1 MSTILK
7 TLRKLEED
15 KNTLDQKLDLKG
27 MLLKEDITSQKS
39 IKSDRRNF
47 FLLMIAMVTGLLI
60 AGVVFY
66 GWAPN
71 HETLSS
77 PKHVLN
83 KTPIQQTTLSK
94 GSFRPRAF
102 EGVPMAAIS
111 SNELVSKTEPNKSLS
126 SKLFT
131 ELLPEKTI
139 PASTSSDT
147 EETKKFTKF
156 ARSTVALAKGKP
168 TIPPTIQSGNIPGI
182 KIKGVIFF
190 DKGSSYNHIIATTE
204 NNSNL
209 KLRVGETVQGA
220 VLKSIHPNHVI
231 FFHHNQL
238 IEVGIGR

>member
-39 IKSDRRNF
+39 IKLDRRNF
-47 FLLMIAMVTGLLI
+47 FLLMAMATGLLI
-60 AGVVFY
+60 TGVAFY
-66 GWAPN
+66 PWAPN
-71 HETLSS
+71 YETPSS

-83 KTPIQQTTLSK
+83 KTPTQQTTPSK
-94 GSFRPRAF
+94 DSFSPHAF

-111 SNELVSKTEPNKSLS
+111 SNELASKAEPNKSLS
-126 SKLFT
+126 SKPFT
-131 ELLPEKTI
+131 ELLPEKTTSV
-139 PASTSSDT
+139 STSGDT
-147 EETKKFTKF
+147 EEIKKFMGP
-156 ARSTVALAKGKP
+156 TVALTNKQ
-168 TIPPTIQSGNIPGI
+168 TTLPPTIQSGHIPGI

-190 DKGSSYNHIIATTE
+190 DKGSSSNHIIATTE
-204 NNSNL
+204 NNGNL

-220 VLKSIHPNHVI
+220 VLKSIHPNYVI

-238 IEVGIGR
+238 IEVGIGQ

>member
-15 KNTLDQKLDLKG
+15 KNALDQKLDLKG
-27 MLLKEDITSQKS
+27 MILKEDVTSEKS
-39 IKSDRRNF
+39 IKSDRRKF
-47 FLLMIAMVTGLLI
+47 FLLIAMVTGLLI

-66 GWAPN
+66 HWAPN
-71 HETLSS
+71 YETPSS

-83 KTPIQQTTLSK
+83 KTQTQQTIPFKDS
-94 GSFRPRAF
+94 SRPRAF
-102 EGVPMAAIS
+102 EGVPMTAIS
-111 SNELVSKTEPNKSLS
+111 SNELVSKAEPNKSLS
-126 SKLFT
+126 SKPFT
-131 ELLPEKTI
+131 ELLPEKTT
-139 PASTSSDT
+139 PVSTSSDT
-147 EETKKFTKF
+147 EEIKKFM
-156 ARSTVALAKGKP
+156 RSTVALTKKQP
-168 TIPPTIQSGNIPGI
+168 TLPPTIQSGHIPGI

-190 DKGSSYNHIIATTE
+190 DKGSSSNHIIATTE

-220 VLKSIHPNHVI
+220 VLKSIHPNYVI

>member
-27 MLLKEDITSQKS
+27 MLLKEDITSPKS
-39 IKSDRRNF
+39 IKSDRRKF
-47 FLLMIAMVTGLLI
+47 FLLIAMVTGLLI

-66 GWAPN
+66 HWAPN
-71 HETLSS
+71 YKTPSS

-83 KTPIQQTTLSK
+83 KTQTQQTSSSK
-94 GSFRPRAF
+94 NSSRSRAF
-102 EGVPMAAIS
+102 EGVPMTAIS
-111 SNELVSKTEPNKSLS
+111 SNELVPKAEPNKSLS
-126 SKLFT
+126 SNPFI
-131 ELLPEKTI
+131 ELLPEETT
-139 PASTSSDT
+139 PVSTSSGT
-147 EETKKFTKF
+147 EEIKKFIRSPVALTKKK
-156 ARSTVALAKGKP
+156 SAL
-168 TIPPTIQSGNIPGI
+168 PPTIQSGYIPGI

-190 DKGSSYNHIIATTE
+190 DKGSSSNHIIATTE

-209 KLRVGETVQGA
+209 KLRVGETIQGA
-220 VLKSIHPNHVI
+220 VLKSIHPNYVI

>member
-27 MLLKEDITSQKS
+27 MILKEDVTSEKS
-39 IKSDRRNF
+39 IKSDRRKF
-47 FLLMIAMVTGLLI
+47 FLLITMVTGLLI

-66 GWAPN
+66 HWAPN
-71 HETLSS
+71 YETPSS

-83 KTPIQQTTLSK
+83 KTPTQKTVPFKDS
-94 GSFRPRAF
+94 SRPRAF
-102 EGVPMAAIS
+102 EGVPMTAIS
-111 SNELVSKTEPNKSLS
+111 SNELVSKAEPNKSLS
-126 SKLFT
+126 SKPFT
-131 ELLPEKTI
+131 ELLPEKTTPI
-139 PASTSSDT
+139 STSRDT
-147 EETKKFTKF
+147 EEIKNFM
-156 ARSTVALAKGKP
+156 RSTVALTKKQP
-168 TIPPTIQSGNIPGI
+168 TLPPTIQSRNIPGI

-190 DKGSSYNHIIATTE
+190 DKGSSSNHIIATTE

-220 VLKSIHPNHVI
+220 VLKSIHPNYVI

-238 IEVGIGR
+238 IKVGIGR

>member
-15 KNTLDQKLDLKG
+15 KNALDQKLDLKG
-27 MLLKEDITSQKS
+27 MILKEDVTSKKS
-39 IKSDRRNF
+39 IKSDQRKF
-47 FLLMIAMVTGLLI
+47 FLLIAMVTGLLI

-66 GWAPN
+66 HLTPN
-71 HETLSS
+71 YETPSS

-83 KTPIQQTTLSK
+83 KTQQTIPFKDS
-94 GSFRPRAF
+94 SRPRAF
-102 EGVPMAAIS
+102 EGVPMTAIS
-111 SNELVSKTEPNKSLS
+111 SNELVSKAEPNKSLP
-126 SKLFT
+126 SKPFT
-131 ELLPEKTI
+131 ELLPEETT
-139 PASTSSDT
+139 PVSNSSDA
-147 EETKKFTKF
+147 EEIKKFM
-156 ARSTVALAKGKP
+156 RSTVALTKKQS
-168 TIPPTIQSGNIPGI
+168 TLPPTIQSGHIPGI

-190 DKGSSYNHIIATTE
+190 DKGSSSNHIIATTE

-220 VLKSIHPNHVI
+220 VLKSIHPNYVI

>member
-27 MLLKEDITSQKS
+27 MLLKEDISSQKS
-39 IKSDRRNF
+39 IKSDRRKF
-47 FLLMIAMVTGLLI
+47 FLLTAMVTGLLI

-66 GWAPN
+66 HWAPN
-71 HETLSS
+71 YETPSS

-83 KTPIQQTTLSK
+83 KTPTQKTVPFKDS
-94 GSFRPRAF
+94 SRPRAF
-102 EGVPMAAIS
+102 EGVPMTAIS
-111 SNELVSKTEPNKSLS
+111 SNELVSKAEPNKSLS
-126 SKLFT
+126 SKPFT
-131 ELLPEKTI
+131 ELLPEKTT
-139 PASTSSDT
+139 PVSTSSDT
-147 EETKKFTKF
+147 EEIKKFM
-156 ARSTVALAKGKP
+156 RPTVALTKKQP
-168 TIPPTIQSGNIPGI
+168 TLAPTIQSGHIPGI

-190 DKGSSYNHIIATTE
+190 DKGSSSNHIIATTE

-220 VLKSIHPNHVI
+220 VLKSIHPNYVI
-231 FFHHNQL
+231 FFHDNQL

>member
-27 MLLKEDITSQKS
+27 MLLKEDTTSQKP
-39 IKSDRRNF
+39 IKSDRRKF
-47 FLLMIAMVTGLLI
+47 FLLTAMVTGLLI

-66 GWAPN
+66 HWAPN
-71 HETLSS
+71 YETPSS

-83 KTPIQQTTLSK
+83 KTQTQQTIPFKDSSK
-94 GSFRPRAF
+94 PRAF
-102 EGVPMAAIS
+102 EGVPMTAIS
-111 SNELVSKTEPNKSLS
+111 SNELVSKAEPNKSLP
-126 SKLFT
+126 SKPFT
-131 ELLPEKTI
+131 ELLPEETTPI
-139 PASTSSDT
+139 STSSDT
-147 EETKKFTKF
+147 EEIKKFM
-156 ARSTVALAKGKP
+156 RSTVALTKKQP
-168 TIPPTIQSGNIPGI
+168 TLPPTIQSGNIPGI
-182 KIKGVIFF
+182 KINGVIFF
-190 DKGSSYNHIIATTE
+190 NKGSSSNHIIATTE

-220 VLKSIHPNHVI
+220 VLKSIHPNYVI

>member
-27 MLLKEDITSQKS
+27 MLLKEEITSKKS
-39 IKSDRRNF
+39 IKSGRRIF
-47 FLLMIAMVTGLLI
+47 FLLIMAMVTGLLI
-60 AGVVFY
+60 AGVVFFH
-66 GWAPN
+66 WAPN

-77 PKHVLN
+77 PKHALN
-83 KTPIQQTTLSK
+83 KTPTQQTTLPK
-94 GSFRPRAF
+94 DSFRPRAF

-111 SNELVSKTEPNKSLS
+111 NNELAPKTEPNKSLLS
-126 SKLFT
+126 RQFT
-131 ELLPEKTI
+131 GLLPEKTT
-139 PASTSSDT
+139 PVSTSSDT
-147 EETKKFTKF
+147 EETKKFM
-156 ARSTVALAKGKP
+156 RPTVALAKERP
-168 TIPPTIQSGNIPGI
+168 TIPSTIQSGHIPGI

-190 DKGSSYNHIIATTE
+190 DKGSSSNHIIATTE

-209 KLRVGETVQGA
+209 KLRVGEIVQGA
-220 VLKSIHPNHVI
+220 VLKSIHPNYVI

>member
-27 MLLKEDITSQKS
+27 MLLKEDVTPQKL

-47 FLLMIAMVTGLLI
+47 FLLMAMATGLLI
-60 AGVVFY
+60 TGVAFY
-66 GWAPN
+66 PWAPN
-71 HETLSS
+71 YETPSS

-83 KTPIQQTTLSK
+83 KTPTQQTTLSK
-94 GSFRPRAF
+94 NSFRPHAF

-111 SNELVSKTEPNKSLS
+111 SNELASKAESNKSLS
-126 SKLFT
+126 SKPFT
-131 ELLPEKTI
+131 ELLPEETT
-139 PASTSSDT
+139 PVSNSSDA
-147 EETKKFTKF
+147 EEIKKFMRPAVALTKKQ
-156 ARSTVALAKGKP
+156 P
-168 TIPPTIQSGNIPGI
+168 TLPPTIQSGHIPGI

-190 DKGSSYNHIIATTE
+190 DKGSASNHIIATTE

-220 VLKSIHPNHVI
+220 VLKSIHPNYVI

>member
-27 MLLKEDITSQKS
+27 MLLKEDITSLKS
-39 IKSDRRNF
+39 IKSDRRKF
-47 FLLMIAMVTGLLI
+47 FLLTAMVTGLLI

-66 GWAPN
+66 HWAPN
-71 HETLSS
+71 YQTPSS

-83 KTPIQQTTLSK
+83 KTPTQTTAPFKDS
-94 GSFRPRAF
+94 SRPRAF
-102 EGVPMAAIS
+102 EGVPMTAIS
-111 SNELVSKTEPNKSLS
+111 SNELVSKEEPNKSLS
-126 SKLFT
+126 FKPFT
-131 ELLPEKTI
+131 ELLPEKTTRV
-139 PASTSSDT
+139 STSSDT
-147 EETKKFTKF
+147 EEIKKFMG
-156 ARSTVALAKGKP
+156 STVALTKKQS
-168 TIPPTIQSGNIPGI
+168 TLPPTIQSGHIPGI

-190 DKGSSYNHIIATTE
+190 DKGSSSNHIIATTD

-220 VLKSIHPNHVI
+220 VLKSIHPNYVI

>member
-27 MLLKEDITSQKS
+27 MLLKEDMTSQKS

-47 FLLMIAMVTGLLI
+47 FLLMAMITGLLI
-60 AGVVFY
+60 TGVVFY
-66 GWAPN
+66 HWAPN
-71 HETLSS
+71 HETPSS

-83 KTPIQQTTLSK
+83 KTPTQQTIPFK
-94 GSFRPRAF
+94 DSFRPRAF
-102 EGVPMAAIS
+102 EGVPMMAIS
-111 SNELVSKTEPNKSLS
+111 SNELASKVEPNKSS
-126 SKLFT
+126 YSKPFT
-131 ELLPEKTI
+131 ELLPEETT
-139 PASTSSDT
+139 PVSNSSDA
-147 EETKKFTKF
+147 EEIKKFM
-156 ARSTVALAKGKP
+156 RSTVALTKKQS
-168 TIPPTIQSGNIPGI
+168 TLPPTIQSGHIPGI

-190 DKGSSYNHIIATTE
+190 DKGSSSNHIIATTE

-220 VLKSIHPNHVI
+220 VLKSIHPNYVI

>member
-27 MLLKEDITSQKS
+27 MLLKEDTSSQKS
-39 IKSDRRNF
+39 IKSDRRKF
-47 FLLMIAMVTGLLI
+47 FLLTAMVTGLLI

-66 GWAPN
+66 HWAPN
-71 HETLSS
+71 YETPSS

-83 KTPIQQTTLSK
+83 KTQTQQTIPFKDS
-94 GSFRPRAF
+94 SRPRAF
-102 EGVPMAAIS
+102 EGVPMTAIS
-111 SNELVSKTEPNKSLS
+111 SNELVSKAEPNKSLS
-126 SKLFT
+126 SKPFT
-131 ELLPEKTI
+131 ELLPEKTT
-139 PASTSSDT
+139 PVSTSSDT
-147 EETKKFTKF
+147 EEIKKFMG
-156 ARSTVALAKGKP
+156 STVALTKKQP
-168 TIPPTIQSGNIPGI
+168 TLPPTIQSGHIPGI

-190 DKGSSYNHIIATTE
+190 DKGSSSNHIIATTE

-220 VLKSIHPNHVI
+220 VLKSIHPNYVI

>member
-15 KNTLDQKLDLKG
+15 KNALDQKLDLKG
-27 MLLKEDITSQKS
+27 MILKEDVTSEKS

-47 FLLMIAMVTGLLI
+47 FLLIAMVTGLLI

-66 GWAPN
+66 HWAPN
-71 HETLSS
+71 YETPSS

-83 KTPIQQTTLSK
+83 KTQTQQTVPFKDS
-94 GSFRPRAF
+94 SRPRAF
-102 EGVPMAAIS
+102 EGVPMTAIS
-111 SNELVSKTEPNKSLS
+111 SNELVSKAEPNKSLS
-126 SKLFT
+126 SKPFT
-131 ELLPEKTI
+131 ELLPEKTT

-147 EETKKFTKF
+147 EEIKKFMG
-156 ARSTVALAKGKP
+156 STVALTKKQP
-168 TIPPTIQSGNIPGI
+168 TLPPTIQSGNIPGI

-190 DKGSSYNHIIATTE
+190 DKGSSSNHIIATTE

-220 VLKSIHPNHVI
+220 VLKSIHPNYVI

>member
-27 MLLKEDITSQKS
+27 MLLKEDTSSQKS
-39 IKSDRRNF
+39 IKSDRRKF
-47 FLLMIAMVTGLLI
+47 FLLTAMVTGLLI

-66 GWAPN
+66 PSAPN
-71 HETLSS
+71 YKTPSS

-83 KTPIQQTTLSK
+83 KTPTQQTIPFK
-94 GSFRPRAF
+94 DSFRPHAF

-111 SNELVSKTEPNKSLS
+111 SNELVSKAEPNKSLS
-126 SKLFT
+126 SKPFT
-131 ELLPEKTI
+131 ELLPEKTTPI
-139 PASTSSDT
+139 STSSDT
-147 EETKKFTKF
+147 EEIKKFM
-156 ARSTVALAKGKP
+156 RSTVALTKKQP
-168 TIPPTIQSGNIPGI
+168 TLPPTIQSGHIPGI

-190 DKGSSYNHIIATTE
+190 DKGSSSNHIIATTE

-220 VLKSIHPNHVI
+220 VLKSIHPNYVI

>member
-27 MLLKEDITSQKS
+27 MLLKEDITPQKS
-39 IKSDRRNF
+39 TKSDRRKF
-47 FLLMIAMVTGLLI
+47 FLLTAMVTGLLI

-66 GWAPN
+66 HWAPN
-71 HETLSS
+71 YQTPNS
-77 PKHVLN
+77 PKHILN
-83 KTPIQQTTLSK
+83 KTPTQQTIPFKDS
-94 GSFRPRAF
+94 SRPRAF
-102 EGVPMAAIS
+102 EGVPMTAIS
-111 SNELVSKTEPNKSLS
+111 SNELVSKAEPNKSLS
-126 SKLFT
+126 SKPFT
-131 ELLPEKTI
+131 ELIPEKTT
-139 PASTSSDT
+139 PVSTSSDT
-147 EETKKFTKF
+147 EEIKKFMRPAIALTKKQ
-156 ARSTVALAKGKP
+156 P
-168 TIPPTIQSGNIPGI
+168 TLPPTIQSGHIPGI

-190 DKGSSYNHIIATTE
+190 DKGSSSNHIIATTE

-220 VLKSIHPNHVI
+220 VLKSIHPNYVI

>member
-15 KNTLDQKLDLKG
+15 KNALDQKLDLKG
-27 MLLKEDITSQKS
+27 MILKEDVTSKKS
-39 IKSDRRNF
+39 IKSDRRKF
-47 FLLMIAMVTGLLI
+47 FLLIAMVTGLLI

-66 GWAPN
+66 HWAPN
-71 HETLSS
+71 YETPSS

-83 KTPIQQTTLSK
+83 KTQTQQTIPFKDS
-94 GSFRPRAF
+94 SRPRAF
-102 EGVPMAAIS
+102 EGVPMTAIS
-111 SNELVSKTEPNKSLS
+111 SNELVSKAEPNKSLP
-126 SKLFT
+126 SKPFT
-131 ELLPEKTI
+131 ELLPEETT
-139 PASTSSDT
+139 PVSTSSDT
-147 EETKKFTKF
+147 EEIKKFM
-156 ARSTVALAKGKP
+156 RSTVALTKKQP
-168 TIPPTIQSGNIPGI
+168 TLPPTIQSGHIPGI

-190 DKGSSYNHIIATTE
+190 DKGSSSNHIIATTE

-220 VLKSIHPNHVI
+220 VLKSIHPNYVI

>member
-39 IKSDRRNF
+39 IKSDQRNF
-47 FLLMIAMVTGLLI
+47 FLLMAMATGLLI
-60 AGVVFY
+60 TGIAFY
-66 GWAPN
+66 PWVPN
-71 HETLSS
+71 HETPSS

-83 KTPIQQTTLSK
+83 KTPTQQTTLSK
-94 GSFRPRAF
+94 DSFRPHAF

-111 SNELVSKTEPNKSLS
+111 RNELASKAEPNKSLL
-126 SKLFT
+126 SKPFT
-131 ELLPEKTI
+131 ELLPEETT
-139 PASTSSDT
+139 PVSTSSDT
-147 EETKKFTKF
+147 EEIKKFM
-156 ARSTVALAKGKP
+156 RSTVALTKKQP
-168 TIPPTIQSGNIPGI
+168 TLPPTIQSGHIPGI

-190 DKGSSYNHIIATTE
+190 DKGSSSNHIIATTE

-220 VLKSIHPNHVI
+220 VLKSIHPNYVI

>member
-39 IKSDRRNF
+39 IKSDRRKF
-47 FLLMIAMVTGLLI
+47 FLLTAMVTGLLI

-66 GWAPN
+66 HWAPN
-71 HETLSS
+71 YETPSS

-83 KTPIQQTTLSK
+83 KTPTQKTVPSK
-94 GSFRPRAF
+94 DSFRPHAF

-111 SNELVSKTEPNKSLS
+111 SNELASKAEPNKSLS
-126 SKLFT
+126 SKPFT
-131 ELLPEKTI
+131 ELLPEETT
-139 PASTSSDT
+139 PVSNSSDA
-147 EETKKFTKF
+147 EEIKKFM
-156 ARSTVALAKGKP
+156 RSTVALTKKQP
-168 TIPPTIQSGNIPGI
+168 TLPPTIQSGHIPGI

-190 DKGSSYNHIIATTE
+190 DKGSSSNHIIATTE

-220 VLKSIHPNHVI
+220 VLKSIHPNYVI

>member
-15 KNTLDQKLDLKG
+15 KNALDQKLDLKG
-27 MLLKEDITSQKS
+27 MILKEDVTSEKS
-39 IKSDRRNF
+39 IKSDRRKF
-47 FLLMIAMVTGLLI
+47 FLLIAMVTGLLI

-66 GWAPN
+66 HWAPN
-71 HETLSS
+71 YETPSS

-83 KTPIQQTTLSK
+83 KTQTQQTIPFKDS
-94 GSFRPRAF
+94 SRPRAF
-102 EGVPMAAIS
+102 EGVPMTAIS
-111 SNELVSKTEPNKSLS
+111 SNELVSKAEPNKSLP
-126 SKLFT
+126 SKPFT
-131 ELLPEKTI
+131 ELLPEETT
-139 PASTSSDT
+139 PVSTSSDT
-147 EETKKFTKF
+147 EEIKKFM
-156 ARSTVALAKGKP
+156 RSTVALTKKQP
-168 TIPPTIQSGNIPGI
+168 TLPRTIQSGHIPGI

-190 DKGSSYNHIIATTE
+190 DKDSSFNHIIATTE

-220 VLKSIHPNHVI
+220 VLKSIHPNYVI

>member
-27 MLLKEDITSQKS
+27 MLLKEDNTNKKS
-39 IKSDRRNF
+39 IKSDRRKF
-47 FLLMIAMVTGLLI
+47 FLLTAMVTGLLI

-66 GWAPN
+66 HWAPN
-71 HETLSS
+71 YETPSS

-83 KTPIQQTTLSK
+83 KTQTQQTIPFKDS
-94 GSFRPRAF
+94 SRHRPF
-102 EGVPMAAIS
+102 EGVPMTAIS
-111 SNELVSKTEPNKSLS
+111 SNELVSKAEPNKSLP
-126 SKLFT
+126 SKPFT
-131 ELLPEKTI
+131 ELLPEETT
-139 PASTSSDT
+139 PVSTSSDT
-147 EETKKFTKF
+147 EEIKKFM
-156 ARSTVALAKGKP
+156 RSTVALTKKQP
-168 TIPPTIQSGNIPGI
+168 TLPPTIQSRNIPGI

-190 DKGSSYNHIIATTE
+190 DKGSSSNHIIATTE

-220 VLKSIHPNHVI
+220 VLKSIHPNYVI

-238 IEVGIGR
+238 IEMGIGR

>member
-15 KNTLDQKLDLKG
+15 KHALDQKLDLKG

-39 IKSDRRNF
+39 IKSDRRKF
-47 FLLMIAMVTGLLI
+47 FLLTAMVTGLLI

-66 GWAPN
+66 HWAPK
-71 HETLSS
+71 HEIPSS
-77 PKHVLN
+77 PKHILN
-83 KTPIQQTTLSK
+83 KTPTRQTIPFKDS
-94 GSFRPRAF
+94 SRPRAF
-102 EGVPMAAIS
+102 EGVPMTAIS
-111 SNELVSKTEPNKSLS
+111 SNELASKAEPNKSSS
-126 SKLFT
+126 SKPFT
-131 ELLPEKTI
+131 ELLPEKTT
-139 PASTSSDT
+139 PVSTSSDT
-147 EETKKFTKF
+147 EEIKKFM
-156 ARSTVALAKGKP
+156 RSTVALTKKQS
-168 TIPPTIQSGNIPGI
+168 TLPPTIQSGHIPGI

-190 DKGSSYNHIIATTE
+190 DKGSSSNHIIATTE

-220 VLKSIHPNHVI
+220 VLKSIHPNYVI

>member
-15 KNTLDQKLDLKG
+15 KNALDQKLDLKG
-27 MLLKEDITSQKS
+27 MILKEDVTSEKS
-39 IKSDRRNF
+39 IKSDRRKF
-47 FLLMIAMVTGLLI
+47 FLLIAMVTGLLI

-66 GWAPN
+66 HWTPN
-71 HETLSS
+71 YETPSS

-83 KTPIQQTTLSK
+83 KTQTQQTIPFKDS
-94 GSFRPRAF
+94 SRPRTF
-102 EGVPMAAIS
+102 EGVPMTAIS
-111 SNELVSKTEPNKSLS
+111 SNELVSKAEPNKSLP
-126 SKLFT
+126 SKPFT
-131 ELLPEKTI
+131 ELLLEENTPV
-139 PASTSSDT
+139 STSSDT
-147 EETKKFTKF
+147 EAIKKFMK
-156 ARSTVALAKGKP
+156 STVALTKKQP
-168 TIPPTIQSGNIPGI
+168 TLPPTIQNGHIPGI

-190 DKGSSYNHIIATTE
+190 DKDSLSNHIIATTE

-220 VLKSIHPNHVI
+220 VLKSIHPNYVI

>member
-47 FLLMIAMVTGLLI
+47 FLLMALATGLLI
-60 AGVVFY
+60 TGVAFY
-66 GWAPN
+66 PWAPN
-71 HETLSS
+71 YETPSS

-83 KTPIQQTTLSK
+83 KTPTQKTVPFK
-94 GSFRPRAF
+94 DSFRPHAF
-102 EGVPMAAIS
+102 EGVPMTAIS
-111 SNELVSKTEPNKSLS
+111 SNELASKAEPDKSSS
-126 SKLFT
+126 SKPFT
-131 ELLPEKTI
+131 ELLPEGTT
-139 PASTSSDT
+139 PVTNSSDAK
-147 EETKKFTKF
+147 EIKKFM
-156 ARSTVALAKGKP
+156 RSTVALTKKRSTLP
-168 TIPPTIQSGNIPGI
+168 STIQSGHIPGI

-190 DKGSSYNHIIATTE
+190 DKSSSSNHIFATTE

-220 VLKSIHPNHVI
+220 VLKSIHPNYVI

-238 IEVGIGR
+238 IKVGIGR